1 MQISE
6 WVIVQWLVKLACSL
20 YNYIDKEKGEI
31 PETGRDSP
39 TQRQGG
45 TVSGWDCPALSL
57 GSEAGAEV
65 H

>member
-6 WVIVQWLVKLACSL
+6 WIIVQWLVKLACSL

-31 PETGRDSP
+31 PETG
-39 TQRQGG
+39 
-45 TVSGWDCPALSL
+45 WDCPALSL